1 MREQGLTTTRLAASA
16 TRAEQ
21 FSVWAMRLWWRGFPE
36 LDATWPHLVAGFRRC
51 GVQAIEACHRFCSTA
66 LAAAGCGY
74 GIGCLHCPRL
84 TPTEERLLAALASA
98 NAGVHEAELRLRE
111 VLPASAARL
120 AAPHAVRLA
129 RALADS
135 GLEWPECTSIGFD
148 ESPAIAA
155 RLH

>member
-1 MREQGLTTTRLAASA
+1 MREQRFTTRLAAA
-16 TRAEQ
+16 TTPAEQ

-36 LDATWPHLVAGFRRC
+36 LDTAWPHLVAGFRRC

-74 GIGCLHCPRL
+74 GMGCLHCPRL

-98 NAGVHEAELRLRE
+98 NGGVEEAELRLRE

-129 RALADS
+129 RALSDS
-135 GLEWPECTSIGFD
+135 GLEWPTCATS
-148 ESPAIAA
+148 EL
-155 RLH
+155 LH

>member
-1 MREQGLTTTRLAASA
+1 MREPGLTTRLAASA
-16 TRAEQ
+16 SRAEQ

-36 LDATWPHLVAGFRRC
+36 LDTAWPHLVAGFRRC
-51 GVQAIEACHRFCSTA
+51 GVEAIEACHRFCSTA
-66 LAAAGCGY
+66 LAVAGCGY
-74 GIGCLHCPRL
+74 GIGCLNCPRL

-98 NAGVHEAELRLRE
+98 SAGVHEAEIRLRE

-129 RALADS
+129 RALSDS
-135 GLEWPECTSIGFD
+135 GLEWPTSD
-148 ESPAIAA
+148 CVELEELPALSQ